1 MRKFILFI
9 IFLSFLIGIVGYYY
23 YSKNVYS
30 RDTLKLEILSSDKA
44 WLAQEVEYI
53 VKYKNNGNIRLE
65 DPKLIFEYPK
75 HSLVGEGE
83 SLRQE
88 IGADKLGEAIYP
100 GEEKIVRF
108 NARLLGEEGKIKEAK
123 AWLSYKPKNLSARY
137 ESDTTFSTLIE
148 KVPLVFEF
156 DLPSKI
162 ESGKN
167 VQFRLNYSSNID
179 YPLSDLRCIID
190 YPSGFEFL
198 KSVPESMEQTEWE
211 IPLLNRAEGGR
222 IEIWGALSGEVKEQ
236 KSFKARLGIWQE
248 GEFILLKEIVKRVE
262 IVEPSLYISQQ
273 INGNPEYIANP
284 GDILHYEIFFRNI
297 GEEAL
302 TDLAMI
308 VKLEGS
314 AFDLY
319 SIKSPDGEFQLGDNS
334 IVWEKTP
341 KLRFLEPQE
350 QGKAE
355 FWINLKDEWG
365 VSSSQDK
372 EPVVN
377 SKIYLSQARKEFT
390 TKINS
395 KLAIIQK
402 GYFENDVFENS
413 GPIPPK
419 VGEATT
425 YTITWQIENYYNEL
439 KNVKVKTVL
448 PNNVGLTGKVF
459 PEEESSS
466 FAFDSQSREIVWQ
479 VGDLEMGTGILKQ
492 ARSCVF
498 QVSLTPT
505 ADQKGALAVLVNEVE
520 ISGEDQW
527 TEQIINITA
536 EAINTTLP
544 DDETI
549 SEEQGI
555 IR

>member
-479 VGDLEMGTGILKQ
+479 VGDLEMGTGILNQ

>member
-137 ESDTTFSTLIE
+137 ESDTTFNTLIE

-479 VGDLEMGTGILKQ
+479 VGDLEMGTGILNQ

>member
-1 MRKFILFI
+1 M
-9 IFLSFLIGIVGYYY
+9 
-23 YSKNVYS
+23 
-30 RDTLKLEILSSDKA
+30 
-44 WLAQEVEYI
+44 
-53 VKYKNNGNIRLE
+53 
-65 DPKLIFEYPK
+65 
-75 HSLVGEGE
+75 
-83 SLRQE
+83 
-88 IGADKLGEAIYP
+88 
-100 GEEKIVRF
+100 
-108 NARLLGEEGKIKEAK
+108 
-123 AWLSYKPKNLSARY
+123 
-137 ESDTTFSTLIE
+137 
-148 KVPLVFEF
+148 
-156 DLPSKI
+156 
-162 ESGKN
+162 
-167 VQFRLNYSSNID
+167 
-179 YPLSDLRCIID
+179 
-190 YPSGFEFL
+190 
-198 KSVPESMEQTEWE
+198 
-211 IPLLNRAEGGR
+211 
-222 IEIWGALSGEVKEQ
+222 
-236 KSFKARLGIWQE
+236 
-248 GEFILLKEIVKRVE
+248 
-262 IVEPSLYISQQ
+262 
-273 INGNPEYIANP
+273 
-284 GDILHYEIFFRNI
+284 
-297 GEEAL
+297 
-302 TDLAMI
+302 
-308 VKLEGS
+308 
-314 AFDLY
+314 
-319 SIKSPDGEFQLGDNS
+319 
-334 IVWEKTP
+334 
-341 KLRFLEPQE
+341 
-350 QGKAE
+350 
-355 FWINLKDEWG
+355 
-365 VSSSQDK
+365 
-372 EPVVN
+372 
-377 SKIYLSQARKEFT
+377 SQARKEFT